1 MFFPEGTL
9 KIWLYTRPTDMRKS
23 FDGLCAL
30 IKQQL
35 NANPLSGELFV
46 FVNQR
51 RTLMKILF
59 FDRTGYS
66 IWFKRLEQGAFQLPS
81 TSGEQAPLNY
91 TQLKCIMEGIDIHSV
106 KQRLRYTPTWN

>member
-9 KIWLYTRPTDMRKS
+9 KIWFYTRPTDMRKS
-23 FDGLCAL
+23 FDGLRAL
-30 IKQQL
+30 VKQQL

-66 IWFKRLEQGAFQLPS
+66 IWFKRLEKGAFQLPAH
-81 TSGEQAPLNY
+81 SGEKAQINY

-106 KQRLRYTPTWN
+106 KQRLRYAPTWN